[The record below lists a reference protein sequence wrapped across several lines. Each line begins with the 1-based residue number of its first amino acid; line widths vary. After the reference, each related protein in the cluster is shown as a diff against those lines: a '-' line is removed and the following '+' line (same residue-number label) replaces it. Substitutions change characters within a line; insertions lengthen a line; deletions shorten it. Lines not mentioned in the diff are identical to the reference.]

1 MEERDPLLSQAY
13 REAAHPEPSPALDA
27 RILAAARQAVA
38 RPVRRR
44 AAWLNWAVPL
54 STTAVLVLGITLLF
68 NIQRE
73 APEALREAVPSPASP
88 APARRE
94 SALSLPPT
102 SPPGTRAES
111 AAQPAPAAKA
121 SRDADAAASSG
132 AARGAM
138 KPTPAGPAS
147 GPVPAPGALPPLAPG
162 QNAAS
167 APAAES
173 SAGAAP
179 EPRPFPAPAAPA
191 LQAPPT
197 PPAAGLSSQDSARME
212 RPAPPAAAFAREA
225 APAFSQGMGK
235 LKAASPEREGPEQWV
250 ESIRRLLREGRTDE
264 ARKSLEE
271 LRKHYPGYGL
281 PEDLR
286 GLAGK

>member
-73 APEALREAVPSPASP
+73 APETLREAVPSPA
-88 APARRE
+88 PARPE
-94 SALSLPPT
+94 PALSFPSE

-121 SRDADAAASSG
+121 SRDTDAAASSG

-138 KPTPAGPAS
+138 KPGPAGPAS
-147 GPVPAPGALPPLAPG
+147 GPVPAPGALPPIAPG

-179 EPRPFPAPAAPA
+179 EPRPFPAQSAPA
-191 LQAPPT
+191 LQA

-212 RPAPPAAAFAREA
+212 RPAPPAAASAREA

-271 LRKHYPGYGL
+271 LRKRYPGYGL

>member
-13 REAAHPEPSPALDA
+13 READHPEPSPALDA
-27 RILAAARQAVA
+27 RILTAARQAVA

-88 APARRE
+88 APARPE
-94 SALSLPPT
+94 PALSSPPT

-121 SRDADAAASSG
+121 SRAADAAASSG
-132 AARGAM
+132 VTRGAM
-138 KPTPAGPAS
+138 KPVPAGTAS
-147 GPVPAPGALPPLAPG
+147 GPVLAPGAPAPLPPG

-167 APAAES
+167 EPAAES

-179 EPRPFPAPAAPA
+179 EPRPFPAASTH
-191 LQAPPT
+191 QAPPT
-197 PPAAGLSSQDSARME
+197 PAAEGLSRQDNARME
-212 RPAPPAAAFAREA
+212 RPAPRAAASAREA

-271 LRKHYPGYGL
+271 LRQRYPGYGL